1 MEIRAPQATAVE
13 AAVDVVKRMTLF
25 AQEVMP
31 RVQARLGQKPSL
43 AAVS

>member
-1 MEIRAPQATAVE
+1 MEIRAPQADMPE
-13 AAVDVVKRMTLF
+13 WKVVKSMTLF

>member
-1 MEIRAPQATAVE
+1 MNVIFEQADMPE
-13 AAVDVVKRMTLF
+13 WKVVKSMTLF